1 MQLYGQCHGFGCSFY
16 HLRAQ
21 LVAQQFSF
29 GIFLQ
34 KAHKKV
40 QETSALQMQHM
51 CNQTEKPGEVLRII
65 TYTGRAPPERGT
77 IFQASGIWKRRDFIS

>member
-1 MQLYGQCHGFGCSFY
+1 MQLYGQCRGLGCSFY

-21 LVAQQFSF
+21 LVVQQFSC
-29 GIFLQ
+29 GSFLQ

-65 TYTGRAPPERGT
+65 TGRAPPERGI
-77 IFQASGIWKRRDFIS
+77 IFQASGIWKSRDFIS